1 MDNIVEQ
8 RDYMEIEFPLIYLL
22 HLLLSDQYSDQYIY
36 IYISRDHD
44 EVTIDELCE
53 EIFLFLQETTWSIQG
68 RRGEKR
74 SKRNCELSGPRR
86 ESG

>member
-1 MDNIVEQ
+1 
-8 RDYMEIEFPLIYLL
+8 MEIEFPLIYLL
-22 HLLLSDQYSDQYIY
+22 HLLLTNILINIY

-44 EVTIDELCE
+44 EVTIDELYE
-53 EIFLFLQETTWSIQG
+53 EIFLFLQEITWNIQG
-68 RRGEKR
+68 RRGGKR